1 MKLPTFPISPVYLIL
16 IVLLILTVIFI
27 FIKISSLQNNFNE
40 FKDDINSFK
49 GKISDLDLK
58 NTLNSLQ
65 SQVQKTPN
73 VITIAGNDDGA
84 DPTTGLT
91 PKQVFNMIQPNN
103 IGIIQQHLD
112 LPGNYGY
119 GNVLTFVP
127 SNDTAHISQIWLG
140 TIYSNSSGVQNKMY
154 IRYSQNNFAD
164 IKNGK
169 DGEWTSWY
177 DMATGESVKKI

>member
-1 MKLPTFPISPVYLIL
+1 MKLPSFPISPVYLIL

-27 FIKISSLQNNFNE
+27 FIKISSLQNNINNFNE

-58 NTLNSLQ
+58 NTLEKL
-65 SQVQKTPN
+65 KLPN
-73 VITIAGNDDGA
+73 QITYAGGDGDVPLKPSDVIT
-84 DPTTGLT
+84 
-91 PKQVFNMIQPNN
+91 MIQPNN

-112 LPGNYGY
+112 LPDNYGY

-127 SNDTAHISQIWLG
+127 SNNIAYISQIWLG
-140 TIYSNSSGVQNKMY
+140 TIYNNSSGVQNKMY

-169 DGEWTSWY
+169 DSESGKQWTSWY